1 MRFGDDWLKEWVQP
15 VPAPQELAHVLT
27 MGGLEVDGIQPAAP
41 PFHGVVVARIVSVAA
56 HPQADRLRVCQVDGG
71 AEAEA
76 LQVVCGAANAAEGLR
91 IPFARIG
98 AVLPSGL
105 QIKAARLRGVESF
118 GMLCSAQELGLAEV
132 SEGLLELPAD
142 APVGMDLRAY
152 LALDAH
158 VLEVDLTP
166 NRGDCLSVQG
176 MARELAALTG
186 AAFHQ
191 PNPAVVPVT
200 SEAVVAVTI
209 ADAKACPAYRGRMIE
224 NLDPQAPTPIWMR
237 ERLRRSGL
245 RSLGPIVDVTNYV
258 LLELGQP
265 LHAFDMDRVEGGIG
279 VRWAQPP
286 ETLTL
291 LTGADITPAPDELV
305 IADDLGPLALAG
317 IMGGSRSAVGA
328 QTHRIFLE
336 SACFTPQS
344 LAGRARRH
352 GLHTEAS
359 HRYERG
365 VDPNLQDR
373 ALARAT
379 QLLLEI
385 AGGAAGPVVG
395 CSEASVAP
403 PPIPLRHQR
412 LERLL
417 GGPFAREEAEV
428 LLTRLNMSWQRTDQG
443 WEITAPSYRF
453 DIKIEADLIEELV
466 RLRGYAALEAHAP
479 TLALRP
485 VTIPEMAVSP
495 GKLRHLLVERGYY
508 EAITY
513 SFVDPEVQ
521 QAFLAGAVPIDL
533 ANPLSR
539 DLSQMRTSLWPG
551 LVQVLK
557 ANLKRQIDRVRL
569 FEMGKVFRREDAK
582 IVQENRL
589 SGLVYGPRL
598 PEQWRGET
606 PVAADFFD
614 VKGDVEA
621 LVMLARLPAL
631 ASVPAAHPA
640 LHPGKTAQ
648 LHVDGRPVG
657 WLGELHPG
665 VAAALDL
672 PTGVIVFDWDLE
684 STLQGN
690 LPRFVSLSRFPAIR
704 RDLALVVSDAL
715 PAGDL
720 TGFIREAAGPR
731 LRDCVPF
738 DVYRGPGLEEG
749 SKSVAFGLIF
759 QDDERTLEDQEVD
772 EAVAAIVRHVGIH
785 AAARIRE

>member
-41 PFHGVVVARIVSVAA
+41 PFHGVVVAQIVSIAA
-56 HPQADRLRVCQVDGG
+56 HPQADRLRVCQVDDGG
-71 AEAEA
+71 AEV
-76 LQVVCGAANAAEGLR
+76 LQVVCGAANAAKSLR
-91 IPFARIG
+91 IPLARVG
-98 AVLPSGL
+98 AALPTGL

-118 GMLCSAQELGLAEV
+118 GMLCSAQELGLAEA

-186 AAFHQ
+186 AAFHE
-191 PNPAVVPVT
+191 PNPVVVPVT
-200 SEAVVAVTI
+200 SEAAVAITI
-209 ADAKACPAYRGRMIE
+209 ADAKACPVYRGRMIE
-224 NLDPQAPTPIWMR
+224 NLNPQAPTPIWMR

-279 VRWAQPP
+279 VRWAHPQ

-291 LTGADITPAPDELV
+291 LTGADITLAPDELV
-305 IADDLGPLALAG
+305 IADDQGPLALAG

-328 QTHRIFLE
+328 QTHWVFLE
-336 SACFTPQS
+336 SACFAPQA

-395 CSEASVAP
+395 YSEASSISSP
-403 PPIPLRHQR
+403 LIPLRHQR

-417 GGPFAREEAEV
+417 GGPFAWEAAEV
-428 LLTRLNMSWQRTDQG
+428 LLTRLNMTWQRTDQG
-443 WEITAPSYRF
+443 WEATAPSYRF
-453 DIKIEADLIEELV
+453 DLKIEADLIEELI

-557 ANLKRQIDRVRL
+557 ANLKRQIERVRL
-569 FEMGKVFRREDAK
+569 FEMGKVFRREDARM
-582 IVQENRL
+582 VQENRL

-621 LVMLARLPAL
+621 LVMMARLPAM
-631 ASVPAAHPA
+631 ASVPAMHPA

-690 LPRFVSLSRFPAIR
+690 LPRFVPLSRFPAIR

-720 TGFIREAAGPR
+720 VGFIREAAGSR

>member
-1 MRFGDDWLKEWVQP
+1 MMRFGDDWLKEWVQP

-27 MGGLEVDGIQPAAP
+27 MGGLEVNSIQPAAP

-56 HPQADRLRVCQVDGG
+56 HPQADRLRICQIDDGG
-71 AEAEA
+71 AEA

-91 IPFARIG
+91 IPLARVG
-98 AVLPSGL
+98 AALPSGL

-118 GMLCSAQELGLAEV
+118 GMLCSAQELGLAEA

-142 APVGMDLRAY
+142 APVGMDLRVY
-152 LALDAH
+152 LSLDAH
-158 VLEVDLTP
+158 VVEVDLTP
-166 NRGDCLSVQG
+166 NRGDCLSILG

-186 AAFHQ
+186 ATFHQ
-191 PNPAVVPVT
+191 PNTVTVPVT
-200 SEAVVAVTI
+200 SQALVAVTI
-209 ADAKACPAYRGRMIE
+209 ADAKACPVYRGRVIE
-224 NLDPQAPTPIWMR
+224 NLDSQASTPIWMR

-265 LHAFDMDRVEGGIG
+265 LHAFDMNQVEGGIG
-279 VRWAQPP
+279 VRWARPQ

-291 LTGADITPAPDELV
+291 LTGADIILAPDELV
-305 IADDLGPLALAG
+305 IADDQGPLTLAG

-336 SACFTPQS
+336 SACFAPQFI
-344 LAGRARRH
+344 AGRARRH
-352 GLHTEAS
+352 GLHTDAS

-365 VDPNLQDR
+365 VDPSLQDR

-395 CSEASVAP
+395 YGDASVAH

-417 GGPFAREEAEV
+417 GGPFVREAAEV
-428 LLTRLNMSWQRTDQG
+428 LLTRMNMSWQRTDQG
-443 WEITAPSYRF
+443 WEVSAPTYRF
-453 DIKIEADLIEELV
+453 DIKIEADLIEELI
-466 RLRGYAALEAHAP
+466 RLRGYAALETHAP
-479 TLALRP
+479 TLALRS
-485 VTIPEMAVSP
+485 VTIPEIAVSP
-495 GKLRHLLVERGYY
+495 GKIRHLLVERGYY

-539 DLSQMRTSLWPG
+539 ELSQMRTSLWPG

-557 ANLKRQIDRVRL
+557 ANLKRQIERVRL
-569 FEMGKVFRREDAK
+569 FEMGKVFRREDAR
-582 IVQENRL
+582 IVQVNRL
-589 SGLVYGPRL
+589 SGLVYGSRL

-606 PVAADFFD
+606 HVNADFFD

-621 LVMLARLPAL
+621 LVMLARLPDL
-631 ASVPAAHPA
+631 SSVPATHPA

-690 LPRFVSLSRFPAIR
+690 LPRFMPLSRFPAIR
-704 RDLALVVSDAL
+704 RDLALVVSDAMA
-715 PAGDL
+715 AGDL
-720 TGFIREAAGPR
+720 TRFIREAAGSR

-759 QDDERTLEDQEVD
+759 QDDDRTLEDQEVD